1 MYEKRSRFDKYFC
14 NFVSAHKM
22 INNNHTMKRLFILL
36 VGLVLTLGAAA
47 QNPAHLQ
54 RYAQDNAKLSCPD
67 GPRVVLFGDSITDG
81 WPDQRPEFFA
91 STGFIGRGIGGE
103 ETSHMVLRFR
113 KDVIDIHASTVVIL
127 AGINDIAINMGGP
140 YQEDLTFDNFLTM
153 IDLAWQNGIRPVIC
167 SVLPSYHFRWRTEI
181 TDVYEKVCSLNAR
194 LKAYCDRHGI
204 TYVDYC
210 SVLAG
215 PDGRVK
221 DGLTNDTVHPNAA
234 GYELM
239 EKLLLETLK

>member
-1 MYEKRSRFDKYFC
+1 MYKKWLCHDKYFC
-14 NFVSAHKM
+14 NFVTAHM
-22 INNNHTMKRLFILL
+22 TIHNNHTMKRLFVLT
-36 VGLVLTLGAAA
+36 VGLLLTAGAFA
-47 QNPAHLQ
+47 QNPAHIQ
-54 RYAQDNAKLSCPD
+54 RYAEDNAQLSCAC

-113 KDVIDIHASTVVIL
+113 QDVIDIHASTVVIL
-127 AGINDIAINMGGP
+127 AGINDIAVNMGGP
-140 YQEDLTFDNFLTM
+140 YREDVTYANFLTM

-221 DGLTNDTVHPNAA
+221 DGLTSDTVHPNAE
-234 GYELM
+234 GYALM
-239 EKLLLETLK
+239 EQLLLETLK